1 MQGRRPP
8 CSQPPAV
15 LRLGPRSVQP
25 CKGIALGPAAGF
37 SALGAA
43 VQRSS
48 SDLLMTPG
56 TAGHSEVPV
65 RGLTLWQV
73 HKPLSAPFWFP
84 PGHQESRSLGHWS
97 KPLSC
102 FLSLC
107 RCHFCSHGLYAV
119 EVGPWVPKAQG
130 TGEGMGSIPFDL
142 WTFFLSPFLGQP
154 GLPGPWVP
162 RNRQYI
168 PSPFFSPDVPP
179 ASSSSPFFCHI
190 LCPG

>member
-1 MQGRRPP
+1 MQGMRPP

-107 RCHFCSHGLYAV
+107 RCHFCSHGLSCCGGWAL
-119 EVGPWVPKAQG
+119 
-130 TGEGMGSIPFDL
+130 GSRSSGNRGGD
-142 WTFFLSPFLGQP
+142 GQHP
-154 GLPGPWVP
+154 L
-162 RNRQYI
+162 
-168 PSPFFSPDVPP
+168 
-179 ASSSSPFFCHI
+179 
-190 LCPG
+190 